1 MKKLLY
7 ILLFFPLQLW
17 ATDYYVSNAGDDGN
31 AGTSSGQP
39 WETLE
44 KVRTYGWSP
53 GFAAGDRIL
62 FHRGDTFRGYLVVY
76 NSGSSGSPITFGA
89 YGAGVKPKIIGAIDA
104 SSTSNWTNT
113 ATNIWRMT
121 GLASPVSDA
130 GNVIYNNEASCGVKR
145 VEYSQLT
152 SQGNWHYDS
161 DNDYVYI
168 YSTANPGTYYSH
180 IEIGGVLSENIITAY
195 GRSYVT
201 FDNLDVRYSA
211 NNGIFL
217 HNCSNINIT
226 HCEFSWIGGM
236 YYGLDPAGYRMGN
249 GIQIWNNANDFQ
261 IYGNY
266 VHDTYDTGISPQGEG
281 AYTQANLNIHHNL
294 FNRCY
299 WTYEVF
305 MSGSRTLTNVDFNNN
320 TCLNSGS
327 GWSVNQRPDA
337 YNARH
342 VRTWGEDGTLT
353 GNDIKNNI
361 FAYATI
367 TAIAHYYECPFIMD
381 YNLYYVNTVGYIYS
395 STYTTLAQW
404 QSATSQESHSLSANP
419 LFNSD
424 FTLQESSPAVGA
436 GTNLGYSTDY
446 NGDPIVGTPDMGA
459 FEYQGEEYV
468 EQLINLVIEGHSFV
482 APGSYG
488 ATIIPSVVDYSSLHN
503 VGMGGSEIE
512 DVESRAATVD
522 GYLVSESSTLQNVL
536 CLWIGVNDLSYIV
549 GEGATHYA
557 LLKSYVEDRVA
568 AGWDVFAFTIT
579 PSDAYGRGAQFEIE
593 RNVFNN
599 LMRND
604 LDAIAGVHVLN
615 TDAVPQL
622 VDIDNTYYWP
632 AEPGGGA
639 LHPSAAA
646 VTLAAGLFSAAVESF
661 WGGEE
666 PVPVG
671 DTGIV
676 VSGGKFVVI
685 SGKLVKK
692 Q

>member
-1 MKKLLY
+1 
-7 ILLFFPLQLW
+7 
-17 ATDYYVSNAGDDGN
+17 
-31 AGTSSGQP
+31 
-39 WETLE
+39 
-44 KVRTYGWSP
+44 
-53 GFAAGDRIL
+53 
-62 FHRGDTFRGYLVVY
+62 
-76 NSGSSGSPITFGA
+76 
-89 YGAGVKPKIIGAIDA
+89 
-104 SSTSNWTNT
+104 
-113 ATNIWRMT
+113 MT

-281 AYTQANLNIHHNL
+281 AYTQSNINIHHNL

-342 VRTWGEDGTLT
+342 VRTWGRT
-353 GNDIKNNI
+353 G
-361 FAYATI
+361 
-367 TAIAHYYECPFIMD
+367 
-381 YNLYYVNTVGYIYS
+381 L
-395 STYTTLAQW
+395 
-404 QSATSQESHSLSANP
+404 
-419 LFNSD
+419 
-424 FTLQESSPAVGA
+424 
-436 GTNLGYSTDY
+436 
-446 NGDPIVGTPDMGA
+446 
-459 FEYQGEEYV
+459 
-468 EQLINLVIEGHSFV
+468 
-482 APGSYG
+482 
-488 ATIIPSVVDYSSLHN
+488 
-503 VGMGGSEIE
+503 
-512 DVESRAATVD
+512 
-522 GYLVSESSTLQNVL
+522 
-536 CLWIGVNDLSYIV
+536 
-549 GEGATHYA
+549 
-557 LLKSYVEDRVA
+557 
-568 AGWDVFAFTIT
+568 
-579 PSDAYGRGAQFEIE
+579 
-593 RNVFNN
+593 
-599 LMRND
+599 
-604 LDAIAGVHVLN
+604 
-615 TDAVPQL
+615 
-622 VDIDNTYYWP
+622 
-632 AEPGGGA
+632 
-639 LHPSAAA
+639 
-646 VTLAAGLFSAAVESF
+646 
-661 WGGEE
+661 
-666 PVPVG
+666 
-671 DTGIV
+671 
-676 VSGGKFVVI
+676 
-685 SGKLVKK
+685 
-692 Q
+692 